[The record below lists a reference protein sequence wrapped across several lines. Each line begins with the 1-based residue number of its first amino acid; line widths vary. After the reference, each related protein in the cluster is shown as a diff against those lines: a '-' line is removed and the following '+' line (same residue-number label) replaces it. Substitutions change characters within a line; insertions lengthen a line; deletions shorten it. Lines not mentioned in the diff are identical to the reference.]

1 MDHAK
6 NLLKD
11 LSKAQEAL
19 NLLTPLHLLYLIISP
34 DRAERTR
41 FSAAVFA
48 AVVRFEFDLIQL

>member
-48 AVVRFEFDLIQL
+48 AVVRFEFDFTYC

>member
-6 NLLKD
+6 NLLQD

-41 FSAAVFA
+41 FSAVIFA
-48 AVVRFEFDLIQL
+48 AVVRF